1 MMYLLTRDTVVNE
14 KLEQCGESRGADSM
28 WREEMSF
35 HCVQAEFMICERT
48 GTEENSTLREYT
60 YFNITGTDT
69 ALYFY

>member
-35 HCVQAEFMICERT
+35 QYV
-48 GTEENSTLREYT
+48 
-60 YFNITGTDT
+60 
-69 ALYFY
+69 